1 MRATRFSARARSPRR
16 SGTKP
21 LTRARARALC
31 LSLSLSQRY
40 DAFGAGHSTTSIS
53 AAQGMSIGKELLRK
67 ARNNCVAVIGDGAI
81 TGGMAYEAMNCANY
95 LNTRMFVVLND
106 NGQVS
111 LPTGTPSAGGTKPA
125 GELSAYTSRLL
136 TSKPFKD
143 FRDVAKQARERT
155 CALARARRR

>member
-1 MRATRFSARARSPRR
+1 
-16 SGTKP
+16 
-21 LTRARARALC
+21 
-31 LSLSLSQRY
+31 
-40 DAFGAGHSTTSIS
+40 
-53 AAQGMSIGKELLRK
+53 MSIGKELLRK

-155 CALARARRR
+155 CELRGSAMKLRRSLSPPPRSRRSCRASSRTSTRRSTSTRAAC

>member
-1 MRATRFSARARSPRR
+1 
-16 SGTKP
+16 
-21 LTRARARALC
+21 
-31 LSLSLSQRY
+31 
-40 DAFGAGHSTTSIS
+40 
-53 AAQGMSIGKELLRK
+53 MSIGKELLRK

-155 CALARARRR
+155 CELRASAMKAEALSLSPPPRSRRSCRASSRTSTRRSTSTRAAC